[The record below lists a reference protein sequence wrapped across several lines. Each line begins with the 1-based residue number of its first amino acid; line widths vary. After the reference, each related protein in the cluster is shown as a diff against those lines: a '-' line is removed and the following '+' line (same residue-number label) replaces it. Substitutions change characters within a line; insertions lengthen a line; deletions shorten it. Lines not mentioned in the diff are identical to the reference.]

1 MLMIASSSAFEVQS
15 DGKIE
20 NLDEKMATLVFL
32 VGKFCCI
39 LWSSIISLQ
48 KTSLEWEKVFWM
60 CLWIVFSAVWQLTGA
75 ILRAGNLSW
84 LFSDIAMSGF
94 MCGAEIGIFTSQ
106 LKKMF
111 GLKLDTKWIG
121 GQPLQLIWTYV
132 DFFRKIQQT
141 NLVALGIS
149 TTCVAL
155 LILNDKLI
163 KVRNASKLLFYTL
176 TPVNLTG
183 LNMKKYT
190 KHKLTFSM
198 IAKCWKGALIF
209 NLSAI
214 SVAVQPYS
222 FASCFSPWLWKNLD
236 SRHPCP
242 YFWLS

>member
-39 LWSSIISLQ
+39 LWSSIISLR
-48 KTSLEWEKVFWM
+48 KTSLVWEKVFWM

-94 MCGAEIGIFTSQ
+94 MCGAGIGIFTSQ

-149 TTCVAL
+149 ITCVAL

-163 KVRNASKLLFYTL
+163 KVRIVSCFVCTL
-176 TPVNLTG
+176 RG
-183 LNMKKYT
+183 LQMNKFT
-190 KHKLTFSM
+190 KNKFTS
-198 IAKCWKGALIF
+198 
-209 NLSAI
+209 
-214 SVAVQPYS
+214 YS
-222 FASCFSPWLWKNLD
+222 FSCCFSPWLWKNLD

-242 YFWLS
+242 YFWLL